1 MVKSNFD
8 DNNLFTVNISPIS
21 SKQEYSCLCEVVEE
35 YGGNLDYLMSKIGQA
50 IKKNTLLYQDY
61 SNADHLDIGSHCHA
75 FPSFDL
81 GGWLYSLCRYVL
93 AGNERKFSDFP
104 NKRICS

>member
-35 YGGNLDYLMSKIGQA
+35 YGGNLDYLMSKNRSGNQE
-50 IKKNTLLYQDY
+50 K
-61 SNADHLDIGSHCHA
+61 H
-75 FPSFDL
+75 SFISGL
-81 GGWLYSLCRYVL
+81 FEC
-93 AGNERKFSDFP
+93 
-104 NKRICS
+104 

>member
-1 MVKSNFD
+1 MTK
-8 DNNLFTVNISPIS
+8 
-21 SKQEYSCLCEVVEE
+21 EYN
-35 YGGNLDYLMSKIGQA
+35 GNLNYLMSKIGQA

-81 GGWLYSLCRYVL
+81 GDGYIAYVRYVL